1 MSVRRAAATTSD
13 VGQVEQAVSLIVRWA
28 TRNDVQQETMRR
40 ARCDLPRGH
49 VWLLARV
56 ELCGPARL
64 SDLAVALGVDNSTLT
79 PQAKRLE
86 RDGLI
91 VRSADPRDHRAAL
104 LRVTRAGRGLLAR
117 LRRSR
122 RAILSDLLADWP
134 ANERAQVAKQ
144 LTRLAQALD
153 HIHEANPTGR

>member
-13 VGQVEQAVSLIVRWA
+13 IGQVEQAVSLIVRWA

-40 ARCDLPRGH
+40 AKCNLPRAH
-49 VWLLARV
+49 VWLLARL

-91 VRSADPRDHRAAL
+91 VRNADPRDGRAAL
-104 LRVTRAGRGLLAR
+104 LRVTRAGRNLLAR
-117 LRRSR
+117 LRTTR
-122 RAILSDLLADWP
+122 RAMLSDLLADWP
-134 ANERAQVAKQ
+134 TNERAQAAKQ
-144 LTRLAQALD
+144 LTRLARAID
-153 HIHEANPTGR
+153 RVDKANATAR

>member
-1 MSVRRAAATTSD
+1 MSVRPAAATTSD

-40 ARCDLPRGH
+40 AKCDLPQGH
-49 VWLLARV
+49 VWLLARL
-56 ELCGPARL
+56 ERCGPARL

-91 VRSADPRDHRAAL
+91 VRNADPRDRRAAL
-104 LRVTRAGRGLLAR
+104 LQVTRAGRGLLAR
-117 LRRSR
+117 LRSTR
-122 RAILSDLLADWP
+122 RAMISDLLADWP
-134 ANERAQVAKQ
+134 ANQRAQAAKQ
-144 LTRLAQALD
+144 LTRLAHALD
-153 HIHEANPTGR
+153 PQHRPA